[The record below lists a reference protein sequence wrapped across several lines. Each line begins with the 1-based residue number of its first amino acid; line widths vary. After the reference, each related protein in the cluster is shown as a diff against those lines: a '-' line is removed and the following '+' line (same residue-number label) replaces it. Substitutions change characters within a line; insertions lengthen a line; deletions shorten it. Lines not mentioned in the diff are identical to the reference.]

1 MYGGGCFE
9 NSGIIPLGWQYVV
22 GDAPTNTIFP
32 FRSYWLM
39 PIVNKRIFKNIT
51 GEQLSYIPI
60 YISSGANSPL
70 SFIPLP
76 FHGFI
81 SLVQNNAI
89 LGFLMKT
96 NTLSA
101 SVFKQFASKIT
112 ELKEIIRLNTTSDT
126 IPDKY
131 IPEYISI
138 CRQIM
143 EEEEDKRRL
152 MTEQISDN
160 DMYQIKSKLGSIEYF
175 NEIIDTS
182 NGAINPNYRYILAKH
197 NEIRKIGEQ
206 LLDPHTIE
214 NDGIKYIEPSPAK
227 DNLIIQVS
235 GELDNRM
242 GGDFGDGC
250 ILPLIHDLKNIND
263 LIVQTNSCIFKEFP
277 IVSDKIR
284 GFYSYLKQFSE
295 IPDFNMIPKN
305 YPQLLNSLY
314 PFSTQKYTP
323 EDYKKIMYN
332 ISILNEYVPQVKK
345 DQIFNSV
352 RFDDIL
358 NYIYKLIQQ

>member
-1 MYGGGCFE
+1 MYGGECFT

-39 PIVNKRIFKNIT
+39 PIVNKGVFKNIY
-51 GEQLSYIPI
+51 GNELSYIPI

-96 NTLSA
+96 NTLSIRA
-101 SVFKQFASKIT
+101 FKEFSSKIP
-112 ELKEIIRLNTTSDT
+112 ELNEIIKLNTSSDT
-126 IPDKY
+126 IPNEY
-131 IPEYISI
+131 IPAYIDI

-143 EEEEDKRRL
+143 EEDVDKRRL
-152 MTEQISDN
+152 MSEKITDN
-160 DMYQIKSKLGSIEYF
+160 DMYQIKSKLGSINYF

-197 NEIRKIGEQ
+197 NEIRKAGEL
-206 LLDPHTIE
+206 LLDPYTSE
-214 NDGIKYIEPSPAK
+214 NDGIKYITPNPDK
-227 DNLIIQVS
+227 DNLIIQAS
-235 GELDNRM
+235 TELENRI
-242 GGDFGDGC
+242 GGNFGDGC
-250 ILPLIHDLKNIND
+250 ILSLIHDLKNINN
-263 LIVQTNSCIFKEFP
+263 LIVQNNSCIFKEFP
-277 IVSDKIR
+277 IVSEKTR
-284 GFYSYLKQFSE
+284 ELYSYLKQFSE
-295 IPDFNMIPKN
+295 ITDFNMIPKN
-305 YPQLLNSLY
+305 YPELIRSLY
-314 PFSTQKYTP
+314 PFSTKKYTN
-323 EDYKKIMYN
+323 EDFKKTMYN
-332 ISILNEYVPQVKK
+332 ISILNTYVPQVKK

-352 RFDDIL
+352 RLDDIL
-358 NYIYKLIQQ
+358 NYLYQLTQ